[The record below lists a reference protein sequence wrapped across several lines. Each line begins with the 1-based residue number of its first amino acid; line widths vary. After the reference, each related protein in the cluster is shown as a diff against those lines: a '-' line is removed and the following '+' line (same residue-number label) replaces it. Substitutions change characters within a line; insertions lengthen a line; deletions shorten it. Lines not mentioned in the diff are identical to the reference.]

1 MRESVK
7 SIEGHRMPMAFI
19 LINTEMGS
27 ETEVLEALQKMV
39 NVKEAFVVYG
49 VYDLVARVEADT
61 MDQLKDIVTWK
72 IRRLERVRSTLTMMA
87 VQSQ

>member
-1 MRESVK
+1 
-7 SIEGHRMPMAFI
+7 MPMAFI

-27 ETEVLEALQKMV
+27 ETEVLEALKKVV

-72 IRRLERVRSTLTMMA
+72 IRRLDKVRSTLTMMA